1 MKRSFRGLIPTF
13 IFVTFFFVSYAFAGE
28 DEGVGKPH
36 CPDKVF
42 ACYEKEGRG
51 VGAGTVDVPQC
62 WTWKWL
68 PPGCHDCHTSAE
80 FYAKYTKKC
89 NDQAPKDCKGKCWA
103 CDRLDTTNTT
113 HVNNC
118 YDLDGHMHTLQ

>member
-1 MKRSFRGLIPTF
+1 MPDK
-13 IFVTFFFVSYAFAGE
+13 A
-28 DEGVGKPH
+28 H

-42 ACYEKEGRG
+42 ACYENEGRG

-89 NDQAPKDCKGKCWA
+89 NEQAPADCKGKCWA
-103 CDRLDTTNTT
+103 CDKVDSANNTQM
-113 HVNNC
+113 NYC
-118 YDLDGHMHTLQ
+118 YDLEGKEHTMQ

>member
-1 MKRSFRGLIPTF
+1 MKKSFKCLIPF
-13 IFVTFFFVSYAFAGE
+13 FLFVTLCFASSSFAE
-28 DEGVGKPH
+28 DLVKKAH

-42 ACYEKEGRG
+42 ACYENEGRG
-51 VGAGTVDVPQC
+51 AGAGTVDVPQC

-68 PPGCHDCHTSAE
+68 PPGCHDCHTTAE

-103 CDRLDTTNTT
+103 CDKVNTG
-113 HVNNC
+113 NNGYLNYC
-118 YDLDGHMHTLQ
+118 YDLEGNEHTLQ